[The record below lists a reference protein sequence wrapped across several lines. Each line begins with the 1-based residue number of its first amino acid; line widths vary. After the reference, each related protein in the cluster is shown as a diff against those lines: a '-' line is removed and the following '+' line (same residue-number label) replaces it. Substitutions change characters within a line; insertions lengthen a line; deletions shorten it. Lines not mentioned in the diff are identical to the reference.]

1 MSVSIKGEKQLA
13 AALES
18 KLGKAHVQRVSDRAL
33 LKGAQVFKR
42 ELEQQF
48 ESFKKTGAS
57 KDEITIAEPVT
68 LNGARTVRIHWK
80 GPEGRFRI
88 IHLNEWGTVK
98 NPNPKGKGAVAR
110 AMRNA
115 EKAYRETIKKALKDG
130 L

>member
-1 MSVSIKGEKQLA
+1 MSVTIKGEKQLA
-13 AALES
+13 AELEK
-18 KLGKAHVQRVSDRAL
+18 KLGKLHVQRVSDRAL

-48 ESFKKTGAS
+48 ETFKAQGYS
-57 KDEITIAEPVT
+57 KEEITIAPPVT
-68 LNGARTVRIHWK
+68 LNGVRVVRIHWI
-80 GPEGRFRI
+80 GPHGRFRI

-115 EKAYRETIKKALKDG
+115 ERAYRETIKKALKDG

>member
-1 MSVSIKGEKQLA
+1 MSVSIKGEKELA

-48 ESFKKTGAS
+48 ETFKAQGYS
-57 KDEITIAEPVT
+57 KDEITIAPPVT
-68 LNGARTVRIHWK
+68 LNGVRVVRIHWK
-80 GPEGRFRI
+80 GPHGRFRI

-115 EKAYRETIKKALKDG
+115 ERAYRETIKKALKDG

>member
-1 MSVSIKGEKQLA
+1 MSVSIKGEKELA
-13 AALES
+13 AALEE
-18 KLGKAHVQRVSDRAL
+18 KLGKLHVQRISDRAL

-48 ESFKKTGAS
+48 ERFKAQGYS
-57 KDEITIAEPVT
+57 KDEITIAPPVT
-68 LNGARTVRIHWK
+68 LNGVRVVRIHWK
-80 GPEGRFRI
+80 GPHGRFRI

-115 EKAYRETIKKALKDG
+115 ERAYRETIKKALKDG